1 MVTLLFPLL
10 AGMVTVA
17 APCTLPV
24 LPVLFGA
31 SIGQTSKT
39 RPVFIALGFVASFT
53 IVAIG
58 FGAIT
63 QIVGIDPDR
72 LRTVAVGLLLI
83 FGLLMLWPRPFEW
96 LGARIGDLLNRV
108 PRIPIQAQSGNVG
121 GFILLQQG
129 Q

>member
-1 MVTLLFPLL
+1 RL
-10 AGMVTVA
+10 
-17 APCTLPV
+17 
-24 LPVLFGA
+24 
-31 SIGQTSKT
+31 
-39 RPVFIALGFVASFT
+39 VFIALGFVASFT

-96 LGARIGDLLNRV
+96 LGARIGDLFRV
-108 PRIPIQAQSGNVG
+108 ARGTHWRFVEPRPSNPDPSPKRTSADLSCCSKASEDDCQSSHRAGSAELWWTALFFG
-121 GFILLQQG
+121 
-129 Q
+129 